1 MPAVRPSTFASAQAR
16 RGRRQS
22 LFSQGLQDTRTGVPR
37 TITLDGYQVSH
48 RAVRELRAE
57 DRRLRVVTVRSCQY
71 LNNIVEQDHRGVKL
85 RLPPML
91 GFKNFAYAAS
101 TIAGVELLHRI
112 RKNQFA
118 LNRLHVRSKSTP
130 EIWNA
135 VLTA

>member
-1 MPAVRPSTFASAQAR
+1 VLSTDQRPGR
-16 RGRRQS
+16 RGQVIPQVRIY
-22 LFSQGLQDTRTGVPR
+22 GTGALGYGRVPR
-37 TITLDGYQVSH
+37 TITLDGYQASH

-57 DRRLRVVTVRSCQY
+57 DRRLRVVTIRSCQY

-85 RLPPML
+85 RLRPML
-91 GFKNFAYAAS
+91 EFKSFAYAAS
-101 TIAGVELLHRI
+101 TIAGVELLHQI

-118 LNRLHVRSKSTP
+118 LNRLHIRSKSTP